1 MVDTTSIMVRL
12 ITNPA
17 VAVSDEWGIAEG
29 EDAKARVRLGQSE
42 GVKDNDKHSDVI
54 RMKDILTYPL
64 TKLYLHYRATH
75 NQKE

>member
-1 MVDTTSIMVRL
+1 MVPQ

-17 VAVSDEWGIAEG
+17 VAVSEEWGIAEG

-42 GVKDNDKHSDVI
+42 GLKDSDKHSDI
-54 RMKDILTYPL
+54 LGMKDILTYPL